1 MHNRVKHSQSQHTT
15 SVIRGKKFWVGL
27 SDMQGWRISMEDAHS
42 VHLWLPPADSSRSVT
57 SASDIPTQPAGSTV
71 TNDNDTESEED
82 AHALFGVFD
91 GHGGSSVAKYT
102 GTTLHTR
109 LSSLDS
115 YKSGDFEAALKQ
127 AFLKTDEDLRADPGF
142 ISDPSGCT
150 AVVGLVTKDGRIIV
164 ANSGDSRSVLGY
176 KGQAKAMSND
186 HKPTNKEETARITSA
201 GGFVEFGRVNG
212 NLALSRAI
220 GDFEF
225 KQNHSLAPEKQIVTA
240 DPEIITH
247 KLDGEEEFLVLACD
261 GIWDCLSSQQVVDF
275 TRRAIANGDSLGKI
289 AEDMMVKCLATDSE
303 TGGIGCDNMT
313 VVIVALLNGRTP
325 EEWQEWVK
333 DRVEKKYGYDTPESV
348 PDIFGQNQASA
359 GGNALSSAGFRVAGA
374 GAGGLANL
382 ASILGASGITFRP
395 AYESDE
401 DEDEDIQI
409 IGEEGKGIDAT
420 ADKPDA
426 AATALL
432 DNKGVEGSTKPRD
445 VTDEIDDAKA
455 EAALN
460 AEAKKGSVE
469 LLDEDGDSAM
479 DSGDESDSTTTAS
492 TPAPAAA
499 SSTSSTAAA
508 KLVNTANSPPSP
520 IPPSFS
526 SIGSPTVPTPQAL
539 QSMPH
544 PQQKK
549 SSEPQEQLKTEPQG
563 DEPSGAV
570 KVEGLMDTSES
581 PLKL

>member
-1 MHNRVKHSQSQHTT
+1 MGQTLSEPVTEKHTT
-15 SVIRGKKFWVGL
+15 SVIRDKKFWVGL
-27 SDMQGWRISMEDAHS
+27 SDMQGWRISMEDAHT
-42 VHLWLPPADSSRSVT
+42 VHLYLPPNDPSKTITPSPG
-57 SASDIPTQPAGSTV
+57 IPQQPAGSTV
-71 TNDNDTESEED
+71 TNDNEDEEENE
-82 AHALFGVFD
+82 HALFGVFD

-109 LSSLDS
+109 LAGLES
-115 YKSGDFEAALKQ
+115 YKNGDFEAALKQ
-127 AFLKTDEDLRADPGF
+127 TFLKTDEDLRADPNF
-142 ISDPSGCT
+142 FNDPSGCT
-150 AVVGLVTKDGRIIV
+150 AVVGLITKDGRIIV

-176 KGQAKAMSND
+176 KGEAKAMSYD

-225 KQNHSLAPEKQIVTA
+225 KQNYSLAPEKQIVTA

-247 KLDGEEEFLVLACD
+247 KIDGEEEFLVLACD

-275 TRRAIANGDSLGKI
+275 TRRAIANGDELGKI

-325 EEWQEWVK
+325 EEWQAWVK
-333 DRVEKKYGYDTPESV
+333 ERVDNKVGYDTPASV
-348 PDIFGQNQASA
+348 PDIFGQSQASS
-359 GGNALSSAGFRVAGA
+359 GQGNALSSSGFRVAGA
-374 GAGGLANL
+374 GGLANI

-395 AYESDE
+395 AYDSDDDE
-401 DEDEDIQI
+401 DDQIQI
-409 IGEEGKGIDAT
+409 IGDEGKNVDIN
-420 ADKPDA
+420 ADKPD
-426 AATALL
+426 TGLI
-432 DNKGVEGSTKPRD
+432 DDKGIEGKTKPKN
-445 VTDEIDDAKA
+445 VTDDIDDEKA

-460 AEAKKGSVE
+460 AESKKGSVE

-479 DSGDESDSTTTAS
+479 DSGDDSDSTTTAGGS
-492 TPAPAAA
+492 TPASGSG
-499 SSTSSTAAA
+499 SSTQKTSAA
-508 KLVNTANSPPSP
+508 KSINTSNSPPSP

-539 QSMPH
+539 QR
-544 PQQKK
+544 
-549 SSEPQEQLKTEPQG
+549 SSLPSNGKNQDKQYDQLKSDPQG

-570 KVEGLMDTSES
+570 KVEGLMDTSEN